1 MPRLNPLF
9 SFLLL
14 IVLAGPLHAQQ
25 RQVLYS
31 NSPSPQMQAL
41 VNTLRDPHS
50 AQVPLGQLRL
60 PDRYFVRILE
70 RRFVLTE
77 GNTLVDNAVL
87 GGPSRPF
94 AFLTTPEGFV
104 GKSLVEMYGD
114 IGYEAEQM
122 IAQQRDKEMVV
133 VLFRYP
139 DNVNVS
145 AERNGTLGGDWRDR
159 IYPTTWANMLALFT
173 RLVQDNRSP
182 ACKNA
187 VIPAQNICL
196 SPGDRAFVLRF
207 ARAGKRQLEKKEYA
221 ALHAMG
227 GPLWRYRKR
236 LEDKLSMFE
245 HFRGDGRTENEVE
258 DFRNGQPGPRLYEVV
273 GPNIRLDKL
282 PELVVIDLGKMIIE
296 DCFSP
301 VCVR

>member
-70 RRFVLTE
+70 RRFVLTA

-94 AFLTTPEGFV
+94 AFLTTPEGFF
-104 GKSLVEMYGD
+104 GKPLVEMYGD

-173 RLVQDNRSP
+173 RLVKDNRSP

-196 SPGDRAFVLRF
+196 SPSDRAFVLTF
-207 ARAGKRQLEKKEYA
+207 PRAGKRQLEKKEYA

-227 GPLWRYRKR
+227 GPLWRYRKL

>member
-1 MPRLNPLF
+1 
-9 SFLLL
+9 
-14 IVLAGPLHAQQ
+14 
-25 RQVLYS
+25 
-31 NSPSPQMQAL
+31 
-41 VNTLRDPHS
+41 
-50 AQVPLGQLRL
+50 
-60 PDRYFVRILE
+60 
-70 RRFVLTE
+70 
-77 GNTLVDNAVL
+77 
-87 GGPSRPF
+87 
-94 AFLTTPEGFV
+94 
-104 GKSLVEMYGD
+104 
-114 IGYEAEQM
+114 
-122 IAQQRDKEMVV
+122 MVV

-173 RLVQDNRSP
+173 RLVKDNRSP

-196 SPGDRAFVLRF
+196 SPSDRAFVLTF
-207 ARAGKRQLEKKEYA
+207 PRAGKRQLEKKEYA

-227 GPLWRYRKR
+227 GPLWRYRKL

>member
-50 AQVPLGQLRL
+50 AQIPLGQLRL

-70 RRFVLTE
+70 RRFVLTA

-94 AFLTTPEGFV
+94 AFLTTPEGFF
-104 GKSLVEMYGD
+104 GKPLVEMYGD

-173 RLVQDNRSP
+173 RLVKDNRSP

-196 SPGDRAFVLRF
+196 SPSDRAFVLTF
-207 ARAGKRQLEKKEYA
+207 PRAGKRQLEKKEYA

-227 GPLWRYRKR
+227 GPLWRYRKL

-245 HFRGDGRTENEVE
+245 HFRGDGHTENEVE

-273 GPNIRLDKL
+273 GPNIRLAKL